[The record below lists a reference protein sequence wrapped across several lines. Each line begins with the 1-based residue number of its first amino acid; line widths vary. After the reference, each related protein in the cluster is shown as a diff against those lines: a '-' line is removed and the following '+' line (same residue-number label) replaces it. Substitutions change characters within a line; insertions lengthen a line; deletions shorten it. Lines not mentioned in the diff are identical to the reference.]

1 MIKDYETLK
10 KHCNVNYKINDANIK
25 IGDLSDN
32 QLNISKHILNR
43 KITLNKQEKQQLD
56 ALNYIIDYRSKFAE
70 IKMQNNLSDCY
81 NKRLV
86 TKATRKA
93 DIIMDWIK
101 KSYK

>member
-10 KHCNVNYKINDANIK
+10 KHCNVNYKINDTNIK

-56 ALNYIIDYRSKFAE
+56 ALNFAKDNIINQLELLFKRKDE
-70 IKMQNNLSDCY
+70 IASPLN
-81 NKRLV
+81 
-86 TKATRKA
+86 
-93 DIIMDWIK
+93 
-101 KSYK
+101 